1 MHGPQTVVKF
11 SFETKYLFTFTRLPH
26 FKTNILSSSLP
37 PTSKNMTELVSNIAA
52 SVIEKLGSLAFQE
65 ISLAWGIASDLKK
78 LEDTMST
85 IQAVLLD
92 AEEKQA
98 ENHQLRVWLERLKA
112 VFHDA
117 VDVVDEF
124 ECEDLR
130 RQVVKTYGSTGRKVC
145 RFFSFSNPLAFGIKM
160 GHRVKKIRERLD
172 LIAKDRDQFHLKVRH
187 DEKHIVHRETHS
199 FVCDSD
205 VIGRAYDKQKIID
218 LLMQPGDD
226 GNVSVIPIVGIGGI
240 GKTTLAQSV
249 YNDKM
254 VKTRFYPRVW
264 VCVSVDFNVK
274 KLAKEILKSAGGVIS
289 ESMSMN
295 EVQASLQSI
304 LEKNR
309 FFIVLDDVWN
319 EDRNKWIA
327 MKNLLIEGGQGS
339 KILVTTRSQKVALM
353 MASGPFHHIKGISKD
368 VCLSLLLRWA
378 FNRGEEKQ
386 YPKLVEIG
394 EQIVKKC
401 KGVPLAV
408 RTLGS
413 LLYSKTE
420 ESDWI
425 SIRDSEIWKLEQQ
438 EEDILPALRLS
449 YDQLPSYLKQCFAY
463 CSLYPKDFRYNSSY
477 LIQSWMASGLLQKS
491 NKSNQELE
499 DIGLQ
504 YIKELLSRSFF
515 QEVQDHGVFLT
526 FKIHDLLH
534 DLSLYVGKNDYC
546 LIENTHGTSNFEKAR
561 HVSFLDH
568 NLGVDAMRD
577 FLHKLSNNLRTLI
590 FSCKECTYD
599 EHDFININ
607 ESLMETCISRFKYLR
622 VLDLKFSR
630 LEVVPSL
637 ISTLKHLRYLD
648 LRGNKKIKRLPNSIC
663 NLQNLETLMLAGCE
677 DLQEL
682 PRDIRK
688 MISLRYLWITTK
700 QMHLPANGIEYMC
713 SLRNLVFIGCPRLL
727 HFPEGIQ
734 RLTALHRLE
743 FTYCE
748 SLTSLPRGMKHL
760 TALEILGIWDCEKL
774 VLMEGDDYPMRL
786 RRLTIGFLPKLVS
799 LPQGLI
805 PSANTLQFLAIYHC
819 GNLAKLPQWHPNLSS
834 LPKLDILNCP
844 NLLSLPKRMD
854 RCTVL
859 RV

>member
-1 MHGPQTVVKF
+1 
-11 SFETKYLFTFTRLPH
+11 
-26 FKTNILSSSLP
+26 
-37 PTSKNMTELVSNIAA
+37 MTELVSSIAA
-52 SVIEKLGSLAFQE
+52 NVIEKLGSLAYQE
-65 ISLAWGIASDLKK
+65 ISLAWGTASDLKK

-145 RFFSFSNPLAFGIKM
+145 RFFSFSNPLAFGFKM

-205 VIGRAYDKQKIID
+205 AIGRAYDKQKIID

-226 GNVSVIPIVGIGGI
+226 GNVSVIPIVGIGGM

-254 VKTRFYPRVW
+254 VKIRFYPRVW

-327 MKNLLIEGGQGS
+327 MKNLLTEGGQGS
-339 KILVTTRSQKVALM
+339 KILVTTRSQKVASM
-353 MASGPFHHIKGISKD
+353 MASGPFHHIKANVI
-368 VCLSLLLRWA
+368 
-378 FNRGEEKQ
+378 EK
-386 YPKLVEIG
+386 
-394 EQIVKKC
+394 
-401 KGVPLAV
+401 
-408 RTLGS
+408 LGS
-413 LLYSKTE
+413 LAYQE
-420 ESDWI
+420 I
-425 SIRDSEIWKLEQQ
+425 SLAK
-438 EEDILPALRLS
+438 
-449 YDQLPSYLKQCFAY
+449 
-463 CSLYPKDFRYNSSY
+463 
-477 LIQSWMASGLLQKS
+477 SWMANGLLQKS
-491 NKSNQELE
+491 NNSNQELE
-499 DIGLQ
+499 DIGFQ

-526 FKIHDLLH
+526 FKMHDLLH
-534 DLSLYVGKNDYC
+534 DLSLYVGQNDYC
-546 LIENTHGTSNFEKAR
+546 LIENTHSTSNFEKAR
-561 HVSFLDH
+561 HVSILDH

-577 FLHKLSNNLRTLI
+577 FLHKLSDNLRIII

-599 EHDFININ
+599 EHDFITIN

-677 DLQEL
+677 DLEEL

-700 QMHLPANGIEYMC
+700 QTHLPANGIEYMC

-774 VLMEGDDYPMRL
+774 ILMEGDDYPMRL

-799 LPQGLI
+799 LPRGLI

-819 GNLAKLPQWHPNLSS
+819 GNLAKLPQWPPNLSL

-844 NLLSLPKRMD
+844 KLLSLPKRMD
-854 RCTVL
+854 RRTVL
-859 RV
+859 KD